1 MAYSIQLPSRNLKN
15 NPLAILWKGKCT
27 IYEFVDTTDP
37 DTHQT
42 IQTLKAVVTDE
53 PCRLSFSQVMS
64 QSTTTQ
70 IVQGAAEQVQIIKLF
85 LRPDI
90 TINAG
95 SVIEVTQNGVTTKYK
110 RSNVPAIYTQH
121 QEVTLELYEERA

>member
-1 MAYSIQLPSRNLKN
+1 MAYTLPQIGVV

-110 RSNVPAIYTQH
+110 RSSVPAIYTQH

>member
-1 MAYSIQLPSRNLKN
+1 MAYTLPQIGMV

-42 IQTLKAVVTDE
+42 IQTLNAVLTDE

>member
-1 MAYSIQLPSRNLKN
+1 MPYSIQLPSRNLKN

-42 IQTLKAVVTDE
+42 IQTLNAVLTDE

>member
-110 RSNVPAIYTQH
+110 RSSVPAIYTQH

>member
-1 MAYSIQLPSRNLKN
+1 MAYTLPPIGVV

-42 IQTLKAVVTDE
+42 IQPLKAVVTDE

-110 RSNVPAIYTQH
+110 RSSVPAIYTQH

>member
-1 MAYSIQLPSRNLKN
+1 MAYTLPQIGVV

-95 SVIEVTQNGVTTKYK
+95 SVIEVTQNGVATKYK

>member
-1 MAYSIQLPSRNLKN
+1 MAYTLPQIGVV

-42 IQTLKAVVTDE
+42 IQTLNAVLTDE

>member
-1 MAYSIQLPSRNLKN
+1 MAYTLPPIGVV
-15 NPLAILWKGKCT
+15 NPLAILWKVKCT

-110 RSNVPAIYTQH
+110 RSSVPAIYTQH

>member
-1 MAYSIQLPSRNLKN
+1 MAYTLPQIGMV

-110 RSNVPAIYTQH
+110 RSSVPAIYTQH

>member
-1 MAYSIQLPSRNLKN
+1 MAYTLPQIGMV

-27 IYEFVDTTDP
+27 IYEFVDATDP

-42 IQTLKAVVTDE
+42 IQTLNAVLTDE

>member
-1 MAYSIQLPSRNLKN
+1 MEYSIQLPSRNLKN

>member
-1 MAYSIQLPSRNLKN
+1 MAYTLPQIGVV

-37 DTHQT
+37 DNHQT
-42 IQTLKAVVTDE
+42 IQTLNAVLTDE

>member
-1 MAYSIQLPSRNLKN
+1 M
-15 NPLAILWKGKCT
+15 
-27 IYEFVDTTDP
+27 DTTDP

-42 IQTLKAVVTDE
+42 IQTLNAVLTDE

>member
-1 MAYSIQLPSRNLKN
+1 MAYTLPPIGLV
-15 NPLAILWKGKCT
+15 NPHAILWKGQCT
-27 IYEFVDTTDP
+27 IYEVVDTTDL

-110 RSNVPAIYTQH
+110 RSSVPAIYTQH

>member
-1 MAYSIQLPSRNLKN
+1 MAYTLPQIGVV

>member
-1 MAYSIQLPSRNLKN
+1 MAYTLPPIGVV
-15 NPLAILWKGKCT
+15 NPLAILWTGKCT

-110 RSNVPAIYTQH
+110 RSSVPAIYTQH

>member
-1 MAYSIQLPSRNLKN
+1 MAYTLPSIGVV

-110 RSNVPAIYTQH
+110 RSSVPAIYTQH

>member
-1 MAYSIQLPSRNLKN
+1 MAYTLPQIGVV

-53 PCRLSFSQVMS
+53 PCRLSFSRVMS

-95 SVIEVTQNGVTTKYK
+95 SVIEVTQNGATTKYK
-110 RSNVPAIYTQH
+110 RSSVPAIYTQH

>member
-1 MAYSIQLPSRNLKN
+1 MPYSIQLPSRNLKN

>member
-1 MAYSIQLPSRNLKN
+1 MAYTLPKVSLV

-42 IQTLKAVVTDE
+42 IQTLNAVLTDE

-110 RSNVPAIYTQH
+110 RSSVPAIYTQH